1 LGKDSTSR
9 LLSEAT
15 HCTVPTAA
23 VFDFRDTNQ
32 AGFDGMA
39 VFEESPFS
47 VFAKSWHLASVGG
60 TLHSFVMKST
70 NLCLLSLSRFFFF

>member
-1 LGKDSTSR
+1 MKCPALGKDSTSR

-15 HCTVPTAA
+15 LPTAA

-39 VFEESPFS
+39 VLKSLLFC
-47 VFAKSWHLASVGG
+47 FAKSWHLASVGG

-70 NLCLLSLSRFFFF
+70 NLCLLSLFFIK

>member
-39 VFEESPFS
+39 VFEEESPFLFCEIVAFSKRGRDAPFVRNEINES
-47 VFAKSWHLASVGG
+47 VFA
-60 TLHSFVMKST
+60 
-70 NLCLLSLSRFFFF
+70 LSLSLFFF